1 MNAGQ
6 TPLEA
11 EWMLE
16 VSDATI
22 RAGMDRAEAGEVL
35 WKIAERLKGRQ
46 PEQGY
51 TIQECYDLVHHRPSA
66 EYYDIYLRTK
76 EFLAGLGLEFAD
88 APGILG
94 PTVLPAEALPD
105 GSGTAVAG

>member
-22 RAGMDRAEAGEVL
+22 RAGMDRAKADEAL
-35 WKIAERLKGRQ
+35 WKIAEKLKDRR
-46 PEQGY
+46 PEPGFA
-51 TIQECYDLVHHRPSA
+51 IQECYDLVRHRPTTA
-66 EYYDIYLRTK
+66 YHDVYLGVK
-76 EFLAGLGLEFAD
+76 EFLAGLGLQFRE
-88 APGILG
+88 G
-94 PTVLPAEALPD
+94 
-105 GSGTAVAG
+105 